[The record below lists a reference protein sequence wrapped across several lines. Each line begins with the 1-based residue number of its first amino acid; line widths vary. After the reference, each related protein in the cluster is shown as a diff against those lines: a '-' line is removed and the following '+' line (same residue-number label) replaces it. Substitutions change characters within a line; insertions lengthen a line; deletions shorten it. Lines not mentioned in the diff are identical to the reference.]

1 MDLPLNI
8 FTPNINGKLPVM
20 VYVHGGSLVI
30 GGASSYDGHAISA
43 IGDVVVVTIN
53 YRLGIFGTASFDQ
66 NDGNWCLSD
75 VLQALKWVQENISK
89 FGGDPDCVTLMG
101 YSVGGMMVDA
111 LMSSPLSNGL
121 FHRAISMSGN
131 FSSPWVVNS
140 RLDSCLVK
148 YAAHAGVELDHLKEK
163 MLAMTFEE
171 LRDLE
176 MAGWLV
182 DYQWNELGKTV

>member
-1 MDLPLNI
+1 
-8 FTPNINGKLPVM
+8 
-20 VYVHGGSLVI
+20 
-30 GGASSYDGHAISA
+30 
-43 IGDVVVVTIN
+43 
-53 YRLGIFGTASFDQ
+53 
-66 NDGNWCLSD
+66 
-75 VLQALKWVQENISK
+75 
-89 FGGDPDCVTLMG
+89 
-101 YSVGGMMVDA
+101 
-111 LMSSPLSNGL
+111 
-121 FHRAISMSGN
+121 MSGN

-148 YAAHAGVELDHLKEK
+148 YAAHAGVKLDHLKEK